1 MSRLRLTIDTHADQV
16 DPLTDLLEQFNAC
29 CVSYQPVSDE
39 QIFDNE
45 IPSNTVWWRQTSVSA
60 LLDAD
65 IDFDI
70 LLACIR
76 NRIGTDNIHRHS
88 INPLQNL
95 CWDEAY
101 KQEFHAMQF
110 AGRLVIRPEWEQ
122 AVQTDLPVLIMEP
135 GLAFGTGKHPT
146 TALCLEWL
154 TSNDLPGKT
163 VIDYGCG
170 SGILALA
177 AARLGAS
184 SVHAIDIDPQA
195 LLATRQNAVKNQL
208 SNRIRI
214 TAQEA
219 GKPPPADILIANILF
234 NPLLELAPVFAEL
247 VRPGGEVVLSGILA
261 NQAEDSLV
269 CYKQWFNM
277 GIPVFRDEWALLHGY
292 RQS

>member
-122 AVQTDLPVLIMEP
+122 AIQTDLPVLIMEP

-154 TSNDLPGKT
+154 ASNDLPGKT

-292 RQS
+292 R

>member
-1 MSRLRLTIDTHADQV
+1 MSWLRLTIDTHADQV

-39 QIFDNE
+39 QLFDND

-76 NRIGTDNIHRHS
+76 NRIGTGNIQRHC

-95 CWDEAY
+95 CWGEVY

-110 AGRLVIRPEWEQ
+110 AGRLIIRPEWEQ
-122 AVQTDLPVLIMEP
+122 AVQTDLPVLMMEP
-135 GLAFGTGKHPT
+135 GLAFGTGKHAT
-146 TALCLEWL
+146 TSLCLEWL
-154 TSNDLPGKT
+154 ASNDLPGKT

-177 AARLGAS
+177 ALKLGAKYVYAVDS
-184 SVHAIDIDPQA
+184 DPQA

-214 TAQEA
+214 TAPES
-219 GKPPPADILIANILF
+219 GKPPAADILIANILF

-261 NQAEDSLV
+261 NQVDDILE
-269 CYKQWFNM
+269 CYKQWFKM
-277 GIPVFRDEWALLHGY
+277 GTPVFRDEWALLHGY
-292 RQS
+292 R